1 MTEIVTALLGL
12 IGSALGAGAGIMVSQ
27 KLTDWRLQQIEERL
41 KIVDK
46 HTTDIV
52 KMQAEINELQH
63 EIRTLKKEW

>member
-12 IGSALGAGAGIMVSQ
+12 LGSAVGAGAGIMVSQ

-63 EIRTLKKEW
+63 EIRTLKKE